1 NELNLSYNQD
11 GEITKFYCFLY
22 SQGVR
27 GETETFLL
35 SYDKKKN
42 TNIQIY
48 LDNYLE
54 ATYNEDQ
61 LLQPLI
67 DGLEIVPLKEMSK
80 EIGAEQFDLSYTGFE
95 HHMSNVEGVNYYY
108 HEDVLMDVS
117 YSNNYYVCYSF
128 NIE

>member
-1 NELNLSYNQD
+1 YITNELNLSYNQD
-11 GEITKFYCFLY
+11 GEITKFYGFLY
-22 SQGVR
+22 GQSVK

-61 LLQPLI
+61 LLHPLI
-67 DGLEIVPLKEMSK
+67 VGLEIVSLIEVYKD
-80 EIGAEQFDLSYTGFE
+80 IGAEQFDLS
-95 HHMSNVEGVNYYY
+95 
-108 HEDVLMDVS
+108 
-117 YSNNYYVCYSF
+117 
-128 NIE
+128 NIDIEQFTHILQQLST